1 MCGRGVPEGTGE
13 NLPECPARKRRRS
26 ALIQEG
32 TGSSAGTLCTGVW
45 AVRWERTEEWMDEMD
60 EMTTTHRRG
69 VRRNVWVNS
78 LVVLLLLTGAL
89 LGITQM
95 FILLAVYALVIA
107 PA

>member
-1 MCGRGVPEGTGE
+1 
-13 NLPECPARKRRRS
+13 
-26 ALIQEG
+26 
-32 TGSSAGTLCTGVW
+32 
-45 AVRWERTEEWMDEMD
+45 MD

-69 VRRNVWVNS
+69 IRRNVWVNS